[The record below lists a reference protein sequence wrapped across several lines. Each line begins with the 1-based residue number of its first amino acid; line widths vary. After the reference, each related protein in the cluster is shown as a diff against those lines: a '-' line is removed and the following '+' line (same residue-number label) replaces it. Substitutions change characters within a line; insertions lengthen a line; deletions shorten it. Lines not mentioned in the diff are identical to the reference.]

1 MQPLGVHLVIS
12 VALTYTL
19 MSRFMGHRSVDVG
32 ICDPYSHLKQRP
44 PLVKVWLMQQ
54 QTQDKVK
61 GMGKAAEAESVSAKV
76 ACQATRFDFWRGWN
90 DWDILRSFRRFQ
102 DDEEKV
108 DTNCSVNLL
117 VTFGWIILKRKV
129 ESYHLPHIASDETV
143 APKNSPGSVGSCWSN
158 PWPSGRRY
166 QEAGGVTFHSIPSI
180 PSIPE
185 SVRMDYVLWCKI
197 ACSEGAIVSSP
208 FILGIDE
215 LGMAYLWGSSSA
227 SSKWMEARLVPC

>member
-1 MQPLGVHLVIS
+1 MAHAAADTRQSERHGKGCRGRVSFRKSCVPG
-12 VALTYTL
+12 
-19 MSRFMGHRSVDVG
+19 D
-32 ICDPYSHLKQRP
+32 Q
-44 PLVKVWLMQQ
+44 VWLL
-54 QTQDKVK
+54 K
-61 GMGKAAEAESVSAKV
+61 GLKWLRYM
-76 ACQATRFDFWRGWN
+76 
-90 DWDILRSFRRFQ
+90 RSFRRFQ

-129 ESYHLPHIASDETV
+129 ESYHLPHIAIDETV

-185 SVRMDYVLWCKI
+185 SVRLDYVLWCKI
-197 ACSEGAIVSSP
+197 ACSEGAIVGSP
-208 FILGIDE
+208 FIFGIDE